1 MSREAWYDDKT
12 IFQGYVKDNQDPM
25 MLGRV
30 RVVPLFERYQD
41 SLPEDWQEERDKWT
55 SKDPFIFLPLLPY
68 YINQVP
74 KNNEYV
80 NIFYYNKA
88 ERLDNS
94 KFYIQGPITRPQ
106 NNFKEEYTNSLS
118 MLASGEFF
126 KPANSIKD
134 RNSGLT
140 NPKVF
145 GIYAEPGD
153 NAIMGR
159 GTSDIIVKE
168 NEVLVRAGKLDP
180 LLSSSA
186 DFNLPVP
193 NDKRSFLQISTF
205 DLEKVDNP
213 PKTVTSTEIIPT
225 EVKNLVEWEIT
236 NPSTTGTTYDGNVK
250 LYSLKKTPET
260 LSNKIFLDSDL
271 TQSINTKLFEL
282 TFTGLTKENSI
293 NFINQFI
300 QGVNNGKIN
309 INGYLS
315 YPSQNGSNLENQ
327 FPFVFRPTQKTT
339 KIYFG
344 STIDSGVSG
353 LTEFNTI
360 LDFYSKIKLSPANK
374 EFGFGL
380 VWVQNVLGQQETLK
394 VSTVNTST
402 YTSKPVTYGAMGG
415 DFIYLLSHK
424 SVIPT
429 KGDPIDLKGT
439 LYGIPQPKFTDEIIN
454 KTDPMV
460 RGDQLMI
467 LLNEIVKFL
476 MSHVHPFPGLNPI
489 NEGYKNGAS
498 AKKIDELIKQADK
511 TILNQN
517 IRIN

>member
-1 MSREAWYDDKT
+1 MSQEAWYNDKT

-41 SLPEDWQEERDKWT
+41 SLPEGWQEERDKWT

-126 KPANSIKD
+126 KPANSLKD
-134 RNSGLT
+134 RTTGLT
-140 NPKVF
+140 DPKVF

-159 GTSDIIVKE
+159 GTSDIVVKE
-168 NEVLVRAGKLDP
+168 NDVLIRAGKLDP
-180 LLSSSA
+180 LQSSSA
-186 DFNLPVP
+186 DFNLPTP

-205 DLEKVDNP
+205 NLEKVENP
-213 PKTVTSTEIIPT
+213 PKTVTTSETIPK
-225 EVKNLVEWEIT
+225 EVNNLVEWEIT
-236 NPSTTGTTYDGNVK
+236 NSETTGNTYNGVVK

-271 TQSINTKLFEL
+271 NSFINNVLFEL
-282 TFTGLTKENSI
+282 TFTGLTKDESVT
-293 NFINQFI
+293 FINQFI

-309 INGYLS
+309 INGYTS

-327 FPFVFRPTQKTT
+327 FPFVLDHQKIT
-339 KIYFG
+339 
-344 STIDSGVSG
+344 
-353 LTEFNTI
+353 
-360 LDFYSKIKLSPANK
+360 
-374 EFGFGL
+374 
-380 VWVQNVLGQQETLK
+380 
-394 VSTVNTST
+394 
-402 YTSKPVTYGAMGG
+402 
-415 DFIYLLSHK
+415 
-424 SVIPT
+424 
-429 KGDPIDLKGT
+429 
-439 LYGIPQPKFTDEIIN
+439 
-454 KTDPMV
+454 
-460 RGDQLMI
+460 
-467 LLNEIVKFL
+467 
-476 MSHVHPFPGLNPI
+476 
-489 NEGYKNGAS
+489 
-498 AKKIDELIKQADK
+498 
-511 TILNQN
+511 
-517 IRIN
+517 

>member
-1 MSREAWYDDKT
+1 MSPEEWFQSKI

-30 RVVPLFERYQD
+30 RVVPLFEKYQD
-41 SLPEDWQEERDKWT
+41 SLPEGWVEETDKWT
-55 SKDPFIFLPLLPY
+55 PKDPFIFLPLLPY

-80 NIFYYNKA
+80 NLFYYNKK

-106 NNFKEEYTNSLS
+106 NNFKEEYTNSQS

-126 KPANSIKD
+126 KPANSLKD
-134 RNSGLT
+134 RTTGLT
-140 NPKVF
+140 NPKVY

-159 GTSDIIVKE
+159 GTSDIVVKE
-168 NEVLVRAGKLDP
+168 NDVLIRAGKLDP
-180 LLSSSA
+180 LQSSSA

-205 DLEKVDNP
+205 NLEKTENP
-213 PKTVTSTEIIPT
+213 PKTVTTLETIPK
-225 EVKNLVEWEIT
+225 EVNNLVEWEIT
-236 NPSTTGTTYDGNVK
+236 NSETTGTTYDGNVK
-250 LYSLKKTPET
+250 LYGLKKTPET

-271 TQSINTKLFEL
+271 APFINTKLFEL
-282 TFTGLTKENSI
+282 NFTGLTKEESI
-293 NFINQFI
+293 TFINQFI

-309 INGYLS
+309 INGYMS
-315 YPSQNGSNLENQ
+315 YPVQNGSNLENQ
-327 FPFVFRPTQKTT
+327 FPFVFKPTKNITNA
-339 KIYFG
+339 YLG
-344 STIDSGVSG
+344 STIGSGVSG
-353 LTEFNTI
+353 LTQFNTI
-360 LDFYSKIKLSPANK
+360 VDFYSKIKLSQANK

-380 VWVQNVLGQQETLK
+380 VWDKNILGQQDTVK
-394 VSTVNTST
+394 NSTIDTST
-402 YTSKPVTYGAMGG
+402 YQSNPVTYGTLGG
-415 DFIYLLSHK
+415 DFLYLLSHK

-429 KGDPIDLKGT
+429 KGDPIDLKDT
-439 LYGIPQPKFTDEIIN
+439 LYGITQSKFTDEIIK

-460 RGDQLMI
+460 RGDQLME
-467 LLNEIVKFL
+467 LLNLIVQFL
-476 MSHVHPFPGLNPI
+476 VSHVHAFPGLAPI
-489 NEGYKNGAS
+489 PIGTDGTDIKDIL
-498 AKKIDELIKQADK
+498 KKLLDADN

>member
-1 MSREAWYDDKT
+1 MNLEDWFQSKV

-55 SKDPFIFLPLLPY
+55 PKDPFIFLPLLPY

-80 NIFYYNKA
+80 NLFFYNKK

-106 NNFKEEYTNSLS
+106 NNFKEEYTNSQS

-126 KPANSIKD
+126 KQANSLKN
-134 RNSGLT
+134 RTTGLT
-140 NPKVF
+140 DPKVF

-159 GTSDIIVKE
+159 GTSDIVVKE
-168 NEVLVRAGKLDP
+168 NDVLIRAGKLDP
-180 LLSSSA
+180 LQSSSA

-205 DLEKVDNP
+205 NLEKVDNP
-213 PKTVTSTEIIPT
+213 PETVTTTELIPK
-225 EVKNLVEWEIT
+225 EVKNIVEWEIT
-236 NPSTTGTTYDGNVK
+236 NSDTTGTTYDGNVK
-250 LYSLKKTPET
+250 LFSLKKAPET
-260 LSNKIFLDSDL
+260 LSNLIFLDSDL
-271 TQSINTKLFEL
+271 TQFLNTKLFEL
-282 TFTGLTKENSI
+282 SFTGLTKEESI
-293 NFINQFI
+293 TFINQFI

-309 INGYLS
+309 INGYIS
-315 YPSQNGSNLENQ
+315 YPSQNGLNLENQ
-327 FPFVFRPTQKTT
+327 FPFVFRPSKNNRD
-339 KIYFG
+339 IYIG
-344 STIDSGVSG
+344 ATIDNGVSG
-353 LTEFNTI
+353 LTQFNTI

-380 VWVQNVLGQQETLK
+380 VWDKNVLGQQETLK
-394 VSTVNTST
+394 ISTIESST
-402 YTSKPVTYGAMGG
+402 YKSNPVTYGSLGG

-439 LYGIPQPKFTDEIIN
+439 LYGIPQTKFTDEIIN

-460 RGDQLMI
+460 RGDQLMD
-467 LLNEIVKFL
+467 LLNLIVKFL
-476 MSHVHPFPGLNPI
+476 VSHVHAFPGLPPVPVGTDGTSSQNI
-489 NEGYKNGAS
+489 LQKLL
-498 AKKIDELIKQADK
+498 DADK

>member
-1 MSREAWYDDKT
+1 MSQGAWYDSKT

-55 SKDPFIFLPLLPY
+55 PKDPFIFLPLLPY

-80 NIFYYNKA
+80 NIFYYNKS
-88 ERLDNS
+88 ERLDSS

-106 NNFKEEYTNSLS
+106 NNFKEEYTNSQS

-126 KPANSIKD
+126 KPANSLKD
-134 RNSGLT
+134 KTTGLT
-140 NPKVF
+140 DPKVF

-159 GTSDIIVKE
+159 GTSDIVVKE
-168 NEVLVRAGKLDP
+168 NDVLIRAGKLDP
-180 LLSSSA
+180 LQSSSA

-205 DLEKVDNP
+205 NLEKVENP
-213 PKTVTSTEIIPT
+213 PKTVTKLELIPK
-225 EVKNLVEWEIT
+225 EVSNLVEWEIT
-236 NPSTTGTTYDGNVK
+236 NLETTGTTYDGNVK

-260 LSNKIFLDSDL
+260 LSNKIFLTSDL
-271 TQSINTKLFEL
+271 TQFINTKLFEL
-282 TFTGLTKENSI
+282 SFTGLTKEDSI
-293 NFINQFI
+293 SFINQFI

-309 INGYLS
+309 INGYTS

-327 FPFVFRPTQKTT
+327 FPFVFRPSKNNTD
-339 KIYFG
+339 IFLG
-344 STIDSGVSG
+344 NTIDNGVSG
-353 LTEFNTI
+353 LTQFNTI
-360 LDFYSKIKLSPANK
+360 VDLYPKIKLSPANK
-374 EFGFGL
+374 ENGFGL
-380 VWVQNVLGQQETLK
+380 VWVQNILGQQETPK
-394 VSTVNTST
+394 TST
-402 YTSKPVTYGAMGG
+402 IESSTYQSNPVTYGAMGG

-476 MSHVHPFPGLNPI
+476 LSHVHPFPGLNPI
-489 NEGYKNGAS
+489 NEGYQNGAS

>member
-1 MSREAWYDDKT
+1 MSQEAWYNDKT

-126 KPANSIKD
+126 KPANSLKD
-134 RNSGLT
+134 KTTGLT
-140 NPKVF
+140 DPKVF

-159 GTSDIIVKE
+159 GTSDIVVKE
-168 NEVLVRAGKLDP
+168 NDVLIRAGKLDP
-180 LLSSSA
+180 LQSSSA
-186 DFNLPVP
+186 DFNLPTP

-205 DLEKVDNP
+205 GLEKIDNP
-213 PKTVTSTEIIPT
+213 PKTITTSETIPK
-225 EVKNLVEWEIT
+225 EVNNLVEWEIT
-236 NPSTTGTTYDGNVK
+236 NSETTGNTYDGVVK
-250 LYSLKKTPET
+250 LYSLKKTPENLT
-260 LSNKIFLDSDL
+260 NKIFLDSDL
-271 TQSINTKLFEL
+271 TSFINNVLFEL
-282 TFTGLTKENSI
+282 TFTGLTKEESVT
-293 NFINQFI
+293 FINQFI

-309 INGYLS
+309 INGYTS
-315 YPSQNGSNLENQ
+315 YPSQNGLNLENQ
-327 FPFVFRPTQKTT
+327 FPFVFRPSKNNI

-344 STIDSGVSG
+344 STIDSGISG
-353 LTEFNTI
+353 LTQFNTI
-360 LDFYSKIKLSPANK
+360 LDFYSKIKLSPANQ

-380 VWVQNVLGQQETLK
+380 VWDKNILGQQDTVK
-394 VSTVNTST
+394 ISTIDTST
-402 YTSKPVTYGAMGG
+402 YQSSPVTYGALGG
-415 DFIYLLSHK
+415 DFLYLLSHK

-439 LYGIPQPKFTDEIIN
+439 LYGIPQTKFTDEIIK

-476 MSHVHPFPGLNPI
+476 LSHVHPFPGLNPI
-489 NEGYKNGAS
+489 NEGYQNGAS

>member
-1 MSREAWYDDKT
+1 MSQEAWYQDKT
-12 IFQGYVKDNQDPM
+12 IFPGYVKDNQDPM

-30 RVVPLFERYQD
+30 RVTPLFEKYQD
-41 SLPEDWQEERDKWT
+41 SLPDNWVEETDKWT
-55 SKDPFIFLPLLPY
+55 SRDPFIFLPLLPY
-68 YINQVP
+68 YLNQVP

-80 NIFYYNKA
+80 NLFYYNKS

-106 NNFKEEYTNSLS
+106 NNFKEDYINSQS

-126 KPANSIKD
+126 KPANSLKD
-134 RNSGLT
+134 RTTGIT
-140 NPKVF
+140 NPKVY

-153 NAIMGR
+153 NALMGR
-159 GTSDIIVKE
+159 GTSDVVVKE
-168 NEVLVRAGKLDP
+168 NDVLIRSGKLDP
-180 LLSSSA
+180 LQSSSA

-205 DLEKVDNP
+205 GLEKVDNP
-213 PKTVTSTEIIPT
+213 PQTVTSSEIIPK

-236 NPSTTGTTYDGNVK
+236 NLGTTGTTYDGNVK
-250 LYSLKKTPET
+250 LYSIKKTPET
-260 LSNKIFLDSDL
+260 LSNKIFLDTDL
-271 TQSINTKLFEL
+271 TQFVNTKLFEL
-282 TFTGLTKENSI
+282 LFTGLTKDESI
-293 NFINQFI
+293 TFINQFI
-300 QGVNNGKIN
+300 QGVNGGKIN
-309 INGYLS
+309 INGYMS
-315 YPSQNGSNLENQ
+315 YPSQNGSNLEDQ
-327 FPFVFRPTQKTT
+327 FPFIFRPKQNP
-339 KIYFG
+339 F
-344 STIDSGVSG
+344 SVSG
-353 LTEFNTI
+353 LTEFTTI
-360 LDFYSKIKLSPANK
+360 IDFFTKIKLSQANK
-374 EFGFGL
+374 ESGFGL
-380 VWVQNVLGQQETLK
+380 VWDRNILGQQETLK
-394 VSTVNTST
+394 TSTVESST
-402 YTSKPVTYGAMGG
+402 YKPNPVTYGALGG
-415 DFIYLLSHK
+415 DFLYLLSHK

-439 LYGIPQPKFTDEIIN
+439 LYGIPQLKFTDEIIN

-476 MSHVHPFPGLNPI
+476 LSHVHPFPGLNPI
-489 NEGYKNGAS
+489 DEGYKSGAS

>member
-1 MSREAWYDDKT
+1 MSREAWYNDKT

-30 RVVPLFERYQD
+30 RAVPLFERYQD

-80 NIFYYNKA
+80 NIFYYNKG

-106 NNFKEEYTNSLS
+106 NNFKEEYTNSQS

-126 KPANSIKD
+126 KPANSLKD
-134 RNSGLT
+134 RTTGLT
-140 NPKVF
+140 DPKVF

-159 GTSDIIVKE
+159 GTSDIVIKE
-168 NEVLVRAGKLDP
+168 NDVLIRAGKLNP

-205 DLEKVDNP
+205 GLEKVDNP
-213 PKTVTSTEIIPT
+213 TQTVTSSEIIPK

-236 NPSTTGTTYDGNVK
+236 NPSTTGITYDGNVK
-250 LYSLKKTPET
+250 LYSIKKTPET
-260 LSNKIFLDSDL
+260 LSNKIFLDTDL
-271 TQSINTKLFEL
+271 TQFINTKLFEL
-282 TFTGLTKENSI
+282 SFTGLTKDDSI

-309 INGYLS
+309 INGYMS
-315 YPSQNGSNLENQ
+315 YPSQNGSNLEDQ
-327 FPFVFRPTQKTT
+327 FPFIFRPTKNTT
-339 KIYFG
+339 NTYLG
-344 STIDSGVSG
+344 ATIDSGVSG
-353 LTEFNTI
+353 LTSFNI
-360 LDFYSKIKLSPANK
+360 IVDFFSKIKLSPANK

-380 VWVQNVLGQQETLK
+380 VWDKNVLGQQENLK
-394 VSTVNTST
+394 TST
-402 YTSKPVTYGAMGG
+402 IESSSYKSNPVTYGALGG
-415 DFIYLLSHK
+415 DFLYLLSHK

-460 RGDQLMI
+460 RGDQLMDLI
-467 LLNEIVKFL
+467 NLIVKFL
-476 MSHVHPFPGLNPI
+476 VSHVHAFPGLAPVPVGTDGTSSQDI
-489 NEGYKNGAS
+489 IQKLL
-498 AKKIDELIKQADK
+498 DADK

>member
-1 MSREAWYDDKT
+1 MSREGWYDDKT

-25 MLGRV
+25 MVGRI
-30 RVVPLFERYQD
+30 RAVPLYERYQD
-41 SLPEDWQEERDKWT
+41 SLPEGWVEETDKWT

-80 NIFYYNKA
+80 NIFFYNKS

-126 KPANSIKD
+126 KPANSLKD
-134 RNSGLT
+134 RTTGLT
-140 NPKVF
+140 DPKVY

-159 GTSDIIVKE
+159 GTSDIVVKE
-168 NEVLVRAGKLDP
+168 NDVLIRSGKLDP
-180 LLSSSA
+180 LQSSSA

-205 DLEKVDNP
+205 NLEKV
-213 PKTVTSTEIIPT
+213 
-225 EVKNLVEWEIT
+225 EVNNLVEWEIT
-236 NPSTTGTTYDGNVK
+236 NSETTGTTYDGIIK
-250 LYSLKKTPET
+250 LYNLKKTPET
-260 LSNKIFLDSDL
+260 LSNKIFLDSEL
-271 TQSINTKLFEL
+271 TPFINTKLFEL
-282 TFTGLTKENSI
+282 SFSGLTKEDSI
-293 NFINQFI
+293 TFINQFI

-309 INGYLS
+309 INGYVS
-315 YPSQNGSNLENQ
+315 YPSQDGSNLENQ
-327 FPFVFRPTQKTT
+327 FPFVFRPTKNNRE
-339 KIYFG
+339 IYFG
-344 STIDSGVSG
+344 GTIDNGVSG
-353 LTEFNTI
+353 LTQFTTI
-360 LDFYSKIKLSPANK
+360 LDFYSKIKLSPSNE

-380 VWVQNVLGQQETLK
+380 VWDKNILGQQDTVK
-394 VSTVNTST
+394 TSTIDTST
-402 YTSKPVTYGAMGG
+402 YQSKPVTYGALGG
-415 DFIYLLSHK
+415 DFLYLLSHK

-439 LYGIPQPKFTDEIIN
+439 LYGITQPKFTDEIIK

-460 RGDQLMI
+460 RGDQLMV

-476 MSHVHPFPGLNPI
+476 LSHVHPFPGINPI
-489 NEGYKNGAS
+489 DEGYKSGAS
-498 AKKIDELIKQADK
+498 AKKIDELIKQANN